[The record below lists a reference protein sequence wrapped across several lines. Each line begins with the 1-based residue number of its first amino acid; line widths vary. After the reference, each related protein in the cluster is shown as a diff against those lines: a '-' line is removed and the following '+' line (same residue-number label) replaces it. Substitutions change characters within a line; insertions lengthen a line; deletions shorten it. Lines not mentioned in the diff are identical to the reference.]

1 MVNEIPAA
9 SRKSRGADSVF
20 ELGQRLIEIECLRIE
35 TACHLD
41 DGLPFE
47 ASLLRPPRLARRTI
61 ALDANV
67 VFDKNLGGSALLGSA
82 DTFKVGGW
90 FVGPEGSKIL
100 LTR

>member
-1 MVNEIPAA
+1 MACRSRPASSA
-9 SRKSRGADSVF
+9 RRVSKV
-20 ELGQRLIEIECLRIE
+20 
-35 TACHLD
+35 
-41 DGLPFE
+41 
-47 ASLLRPPRLARRTI
+47 ARRTI

-67 VFDKNLGGSALLGSA
+67 VLDKNLGGSALLGSA